1 MKNTFFNKTV
11 DHQINVERANENI
24 VPPKDME
31 RIINDVFEDLSR
43 MIACTI
49 GPAGGNTLVTEP
61 YASTPIFPSKDGFRV
76 MNNHIYD
83 NPAYESIYRI
93 VRDISGRMN
102 ETVGD
107 ATTSGVI
114 IANSFYKSIKKY
126 LKKHKEITP
135 YGIANILKLTLK
147 SIEKVLLE
155 KGYIK
160 NISDLPKEK
169 RVEIY
174 KKIATISANNDSE
187 IGKKVADIYEKS
199 TSDYAY
205 IDIQQST
212 NEKDDIE
219 VNLGFEIPYGYTHTH
234 MANSADGI
242 TAEYDDP
249 LFLLIDGPIL
259 DPDLDTLKRYV
270 KIVTEELDNPRP
282 LVIIAGEYSKKVIDF
297 LTECRTGVVRVIR
310 NTQVVVKLPVLS
322 ICFNMMNEMGL
333 SKVQDLEAILGA
345 KAIQTHNGRLQQA
358 PDNAI
363 ALLGMLGRADHITTK
378 YAYTR
383 IRGGGGSEAERKGR
397 IAEIEKIYNATKD
410 DAQHGT
416 LAKAR
421 LENLKRRMG
430 MLQGEMHCIRV
441 GGDSYKSKVNRSL
454 IYEDAVQAVKACID
468 HGITLGG
475 QVAISA
481 AITSYK
487 DLMIDYILDSAK
499 NDEENPINIIIGEN
513 KNLRKIVSDILDI
526 VAESSSAAFK
536 AVFANA
542 SNNKRWINTVF
553 KNISKCANLEKTN
566 HAVIAGCPN
575 FSTYNLILG
584 DYESFSEDFSENIP
598 NLIVPGNTDIELLNS
613 VFEIVNLFV
622 TSNQLISL
630 LPKPNQK

>member
-1 MKNTFFNKTV
+1 MKRGFFNNV
-11 DHQINVERANENI
+11 ADHQINVERANENI
-24 VPPKDME
+24 IPPKDME
-31 RIINDVFEDLSR
+31 KIIDDVFSDLSR

-114 IANSFYKSIKKY
+114 IANDFYKRIKKY

-135 YGIANILKLTLK
+135 YGIGNLLKLILKSLEN
-147 SIEKVLLE
+147 ILLE
-155 KGYIK
+155 KGYVK
-160 NISDLPKEK
+160 NISDLTKEEK
-169 RVEIY
+169 VEIY

-187 IGKKVADIYEKS
+187 IGQKVADIYEKS
-199 TSDYAY
+199 SSDYAY

-212 NEKDDIE
+212 NENDDIE

-234 MANSADGI
+234 MANTADGI

-270 KIVTEELDNPRP
+270 RIVTEELENPRP
-282 LVIIAGEYSKKVIDF
+282 LVIIAGEYSKKVVDF
-297 LTECRTGVVRVIR
+297 LTECRTGVVRNVR

-345 KAIQTHNGRLQQA
+345 KAIQTNNGRLQSA
-358 PDNAI
+358 PENAV
-363 ALLGMLGRADHITTK
+363 ALLGMLGRADHIITK

-383 IRGGGGSEAERKGR
+383 IRGGGGSEAERNGR
-397 IAEIEKIYNATKD
+397 IKEIEKLYNATKD

-475 QVAISA
+475 QVAIHA
-481 AITSYK
+481 AIAHYK
-487 DLMIDYILDSAK
+487 DEMIENILEIAK
-499 NDEENPINIIIGEN
+499 NNAENPINIVIGEN
-513 KNLRKIVSDILDI
+513 KNLEKIISDILDI
-526 VAESSSAAFK
+526 VSESSSAAFE
-536 AVFANA
+536 AVFKNA
-542 SNNKRWINTVF
+542 SNNKKWIKRVF
-553 KNISKCANLEKTN
+553 KNIKDYADNGFDVLS
-566 HAVIAGCPN
+566 PY
-575 FSTYNLILG
+575 FQTYNLILG
-584 DYESFSEDFSENIP
+584 KYECFKPEFSKDIP
-598 NLIVPGNTDIELLNS
+598 NLIVPGNTDIELMNS

-630 LPKPNQK
+630 LPKPQQR